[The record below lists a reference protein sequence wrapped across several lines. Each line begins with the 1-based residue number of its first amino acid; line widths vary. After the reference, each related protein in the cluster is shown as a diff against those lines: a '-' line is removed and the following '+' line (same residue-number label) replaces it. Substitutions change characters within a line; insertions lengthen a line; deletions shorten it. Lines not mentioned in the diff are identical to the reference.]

1 MKKESLKYIN
11 REISW
16 LSFNERVLQEAAD
29 TRVPLMER
37 LKFLGI
43 FSSNLDE
50 FFSVRV
56 GTLRR
61 MIDAGIKGKV
71 MFGGSPREVLQK
83 IQSTVLALQNDF
95 DDVFK
100 EISKELEKNKIYILN
115 EKNLKDYHKEYISEY
130 FDQKIHSSL
139 VPLMLDENKKFPYL
153 KNHVIYLA
161 IHMYRQEDPADYKY
175 ALIEVPADILSRYIS
190 LPSKDDKKY
199 VIILDDIIRFGLKD
213 IFAIFNYDRIDAY
226 TIKLTRDA
234 ELDFEED
241 VTKSFFEKVMKSL
254 EERKRG
260 QPVRFVYDREIPEHF
275 LNFILRK
282 SKMDKF
288 ENLIPGGRY
297 HNARD
302 FMNFPRMGMKEL
314 EYQKTSPLPHPSIE
328 THRSILKAIKKKDIL
343 LHYPYQSFDY
353 MIDLLREAA
362 IDPMVTS
369 IKITLYRVAKNSKVI
384 NALTNAIKNGKNVTV
399 VMELQARF
407 DEKANIYWTQM
418 LEDAGAILID
428 GVPGLKVH
436 AKLCQIE
443 RKEGNESVFYSAIA
457 TGNFNESTAKLYS
470 DHCLFTFNTQ
480 INEEVNKLFEFFE
493 HNYKVYD
500 YQHLLVAPHQLRK
513 KYLSLIQKETEN
525 ASMGKEAF
533 ICAKMNSLVDKKMI
547 DALYEANNAGV
558 KINLIIRGICSLVPG
573 VEGQSENIN
582 VISIV
587 DKYLEHSRIFI
598 FCNEGDT
605 KYYISSADWMV
616 RNLDKRVEV
625 ATPIYDPDIQKEL
638 RDFMKIQFNDRKKA
652 RIINEKQDNPYLI
665 SVDDKEIRC
674 QDEIY
679 EYLAR
684 KTGQANK

>member
-1 MKKESLKYIN
+1 MKRESLKYIN

-56 GTLRR
+56 GTIRR
-61 MIDAGIKGKV
+61 MIDADIKEKV

-83 IQSTVLALQNDF
+83 IQSTVLTLQNDF

-100 EISKELEKNKIYILN
+100 EISKELQKNKIYILD
-115 EKNLKDYHKEYISEY
+115 EKNLKDYHKDYISEY
-130 FDQKIHSSL
+130 FKQKIHSLL
-139 VPLMLDENKKFPYL
+139 VPLMLNENKKFPYL

-161 IHMYRQEDPADYKY
+161 IHMYRKEDPADYKY
-175 ALIEVPADILSRYIS
+175 ALIEVPADILPRYIS

-260 QPVRFVYDREIPEHF
+260 LPVRFVYDREIPEHL

-282 SKMDKF
+282 SKMNNF
-288 ENLIPGGRY
+288 ENLIPGSRY

-302 FMNFPRMGMKEL
+302 FMDFPRMGMKEL
-314 EYQKTSPLPHPSIE
+314 GYPNSPPLTHPSIE
-328 THRSILKAIKKKDIL
+328 AHTSILKAIKRKDIL
-343 LHYPYQSFDY
+343 LHYPYHSFDY

-384 NALTNAIKNGKNVTV
+384 NALTNAIKNGKKVTV

-443 RKEGNESVFYSAIA
+443 RKEGNESVFYSAVA

-470 DHCLFTFNTQ
+470 DHCLFTFNSQ
-480 INEEVNKLFEFFE
+480 INEEINNLFKFFE

-513 KYLSLIQKETEN
+513 KYLNLIRKETEN

-533 ICAKMNSLVDKKMI
+533 ICAKMNSLVDKEMI

-558 KINLIIRGICSLVPG
+558 KIDLIIRGICSLVPG

-582 VISIV
+582 AISIV
-587 DKYLEHSRIFI
+587 DKYLEHSRIFV

-625 ATPIYDPDIQKEL
+625 ATPIYDPDIQKEI
-638 RDFMKIQFNDRKKA
+638 RDFMKMQFNDRKKT

-665 SVDDKEIRC
+665 SVDDKEVRC

-679 EYLAR
+679 DYLAR